1 MTGARRCG
9 SEPLRSKAT
18 SVGRDLDP
26 RLQLHRL
33 VGVAVDVDGALG
45 LVDAVRQRRDL
56 GAGAPLGVVE
66 QLAHRAGHRLEAV
79 AADERLQ
86 PADAGRVGGDLGA
99 EVASGLVLGADLRQ
113 DQVEDVAHDPPARD
127 DLHRR
132 DDHALLE
139 HLAERAD
146 RRGRAA
152 ADVDVVREVGDVA
165 EQLAVVMDRRDQA
178 DVVQVD
184 AAREGLVGDD
194 HVAGLEVL
202 GPVVEDRARHLLH
215 HRAEVDG
222 LREALRDGAELGVEE
237 RAREV
242 GARLDVGRVG
252 AAAERQ
258 HHLVGRRDER
268 VADHLE
274 RDRVH
279 QYGPCRS

>member
-1 MTGARRCG
+1 M
-9 SEPLRSKAT
+9 
-18 SVGRDLDP
+18 
-26 RLQLHRL
+26 
-33 VGVAVDVDGALG
+33 
-45 LVDAVRQRRDL
+45 
-56 GAGAPLGVVE
+56 
-66 QLAHRAGHRLEAV
+66 

-99 EVASGLVLGADLRQ
+99 EVAAGLVLGADLRE
-113 DQVEDVAHDPPARD
+113 DQVEDVAHDPAARD

-139 HLAERAD
+139 HLPERPD

-152 ADVDVVREVGDVA
+152 ADVDVVREVRHVA
-165 EQLAVVMDRRDQA
+165 EQLAVVVDGRDQA

-184 AAREGLVGDD
+184 AARERLVRDD

-202 GPVVEDRARHLLH
+202 GAVVEDRARHLLD

-222 LREALRDGAELGVEE
+222 LGEALRDRAELGVEE

-242 GARLDVGRVG
+242 GARLDVRRVG

-258 HHLVGRRDER
+258 HHLVRRRDER

-279 QYGPCRS
+279 QYGPWRSYALARPLDCVQVDLEAEPRRRRHGAPAARRSRSASS